1 MIIQCHYSNTE
12 ELIKLLKEIVVPF
25 VEKIRAKL
33 DDPNQSALL
42 IWDVFRG
49 QKTESVIEVLK
60 ENNIH
65 NENIPNNMSNYYQ
78 PLDLTTNNW
87 AKEFLKTKF
96 SQWYSEQIQDALDSG
111 KAIEDIEVKV
121 PLSVMKPLHGC
132 WLIEMY
138 NELTSARC
146 KKVIKSGWERQGI
159 LDAITW
165 GSKNLPKLDPFA
177 DIDPLEYWFPETEE
191 VHEEYE
197 HDEVEFFDK
206 SSGSEWEDWLIFSR
220 MTIERAKLLCYLFCY
235 SFVNHILYF
244 NVKDR

>member
-1 MIIQCHYSNTE
+1 MIQTSQHYWFGMFF
-12 ELIKLLKEIVVPF
+12 VV
-25 VEKIRAKL
+25 E
-33 DDPNQSALL
+33 
-42 IWDVFRG
+42 
-49 QKTESVIEVLK
+49 KTESVIEVLK

-65 NENIPNNMSNYYQ
+65 NKNIPNNMSNYYQ

-177 DIDPLEYWFPETEE
+177 DIDLLEYWFPETEE
-191 VHEEYE
+191 VQEEYE
-197 HDEVEFFDK
+197 HDKVEFFDK